1 MVLIPQNSLEDP
13 PIMEQDRKIEDQ
25 QTKTHETGSRPSV
38 LAILCVFCAS
48 LGMLFFPAIAAIPM
62 GIYAL
67 KYIDESEGR
76 LTGRQMAVTGLCVA
90 ITSLSLWLV
99 LFTLTWAGAK
109 LVTTIADLLGG
120 TFKLVTA
127 PFGN

>member
-1 MVLIPQNSLEDP
+1 MVLISQNSPEEP
-13 PIMEQDRKIEDQ
+13 PTMEKNREIEDQ
-25 QTKTHETGSRPSV
+25 ESNIIETGSRPSV

-48 LGMLFFPAIAAIPM
+48 LGMLFFPAVAAIPM

-67 KYIDESEGR
+67 KYINESEGR
-76 LTGRQMAVTGLCVA
+76 LRGRRMAVTGLCVA

-109 LVTTIADLLGG
+109 LFTTMIDLIEGA
-120 TFKLVTA
+120 FKLVTA
-127 PFGN
+127 PLGN

>member
-1 MVLIPQNSLEDP
+1 MQPTRSEEEP
-13 PIMEQDRKIEDQ
+13 PIMEQTRTVEDQ
-25 QTKTHETGSRPSV
+25 KPAIQETGARLSV

-48 LGMLFFPAIAAIPM
+48 LGMLFFPAVVAIPL

-67 KYIDESEGR
+67 RYINESEGR
-76 LTGRQMAVTGLCVA
+76 LSGRQMAVTGLCVA

-99 LFTLTWAGAK
+99 LFTLTWVGIKLLTTAANLMEGA
-109 LVTTIADLLGG
+109 
-120 TFKLVTA
+120 FKLATS

>member
-1 MVLIPQNSLEDP
+1 MVLISQNSPEEP
-13 PIMEQDRKIEDQ
+13 PTMGKNREIEDQ
-25 QTKTHETGSRPSV
+25 ESNIIETGSRPSV

-48 LGMLFFPAIAAIPM
+48 LGMLFFPAVAAIPM

-67 KYIDESEGR
+67 KCINESEGR
-76 LTGRQMAVTGLCVA
+76 LSGRQMAVTGLCVA

-109 LVTTIADLLGG
+109 FFTAMIDLIGG
-120 TFKLVTA
+120 AFKLVTA
-127 PFGN
+127 PLGN

>member
-1 MVLIPQNSLEDP
+1 MQPARSEEEP
-13 PIMEQDRKIEDQ
+13 PIMEQTRTVEDQ
-25 QTKTHETGSRPSV
+25 KTTIQETGARPSV

-48 LGMLFFPAIAAIPM
+48 LGMLFFPAVVAIPL

-67 KYIDESEGR
+67 KYINESDGR
-76 LTGRQMAVTGLCVA
+76 LSGRQMAVTGLCVA

-99 LFTLTWAGAK
+99 IFSLSWLGIKILTTLTN
-109 LVTTIADLLGG
+109 LLGG
-120 TFKLVTA
+120 AFKLVTA

>member
-1 MVLIPQNSLEDP
+1 MVLISQNSPEEP
-13 PIMEQDRKIEDQ
+13 PTMEKNREIEDQ
-25 QTKTHETGSRPSV
+25 ESNIIETGSRPSV

-48 LGMLFFPAIAAIPM
+48 LGMLFFPAVAAIPM

-67 KYIDESEGR
+67 KYINESEGR
-76 LTGRQMAVTGLCVA
+76 LRGRQMAVTGLCVA

-109 LVTTIADLLGG
+109 LFTAMIALIGG
-120 TFKLVTA
+120 AFKLVTA
-127 PFGN
+127 PLGN

>member
-1 MVLIPQNSLEDP
+1 
-13 PIMEQDRKIEDQ
+13 MEQDRTVEDQ
-25 QTKTHETGSRPSV
+25 KPAIQETGSRPSV

-48 LGMLFFPAIAAIPM
+48 LGMLFFPAVAAIPL

-67 KYIDESEGR
+67 KYINESDGR
-76 LTGRQMAVTGLCVA
+76 LSGRQMAVTGLCVA

-99 LFTLTWAGAK
+99 IFSLSWLGIKLLTTVAN
-109 LVTTIADLLGG
+109 LLGG
-120 TFKLVTA
+120 AFKLVTA

>member
-1 MVLIPQNSLEDP
+1 MVLIPQNSLEEP
-13 PIMEQDRKIEDQ
+13 PTMEQDRKIESQ
-25 QTKTHETGSRPSV
+25 EPKMIETGSRPSV

-48 LGMLFFPAIAAIPM
+48 LGMLFFPAVVAIPM

-76 LTGRQMAVTGLCVA
+76 LSGRQMAVTGLCVA

-109 LVTTIADLLGG
+109 LAATIADLLGG
-120 TFKLVTA
+120 AFKLVTA

>member
-1 MVLIPQNSLEDP
+1 MHPILSEEEP
-13 PIMEQDRKIEDQ
+13 PTMEQTRTAEDQ
-25 QTKTHETGSRPSV
+25 KPTIQEAGARPSI

-48 LGMLFFPAIAAIPM
+48 LGMLFFPALAAIPL

-67 KYIDESEGR
+67 KYINESDGR
-76 LTGRQMAVTGLCVA
+76 LSGRQMAVTGLCVA

-99 LFTLTWAGAK
+99 LFTLTWVGIKLLTTAANLMEGA
-109 LVTTIADLLGG
+109 
-120 TFKLVTA
+120 FKLATS

>member
-1 MVLIPQNSLEDP
+1 
-13 PIMEQDRKIEDQ
+13 MEQDRTVEDQ
-25 QTKTHETGSRPSV
+25 KPAFQETGSRPSV

-48 LGMLFFPAIAAIPM
+48 LGMLFFPAVAAIPL

-67 KYIDESEGR
+67 KYINESDGR
-76 LTGRQMAVTGLCVA
+76 LSGRQMAVTGLCVA

-99 LFTLTWAGAK
+99 IFSLSWLGIKLLTTVAN
-109 LVTTIADLLGG
+109 LLGG
-120 TFKLVTA
+120 AFKLVTA

>member
-1 MVLIPQNSLEDP
+1 MQPTRSEEEP
-13 PIMEQDRKIEDQ
+13 PTMEQDRTVEDQ
-25 QTKTHETGSRPSV
+25 KPAFQETGSRPSV

-48 LGMLFFPAIAAIPM
+48 LGMLFFPAVAAIPL

-67 KYIDESEGR
+67 KYINESDGR
-76 LTGRQMAVTGLCVA
+76 LSGRQMAVTGLCVA

-99 LFTLTWAGAK
+99 IFSLSWLGIKLLTTVAN
-109 LVTTIADLLGG
+109 LLGG
-120 TFKLVTA
+120 AFKLVTA

>member
-1 MVLIPQNSLEDP
+1 MVLIPQNSLEEP
-13 PIMEQDRKIEDQ
+13 PTMEQDRKIERQ
-25 QTKTHETGSRPSV
+25 EPKMIETGSRPSV

-48 LGMLFFPAIAAIPM
+48 LGMLFFPAVVAIPM

-76 LTGRQMAVTGLCVA
+76 LSGRQMAVTGLCVA

-109 LVTTIADLLGG
+109 LAATIADLLGG
-120 TFKLVTA
+120 AFKLVTA